1 MPEIDC
7 VTAICDSRRGSGI
20 SVQRVNEIIIMTY
33 SVVLQGCA
41 VFTVSKPDSS
51 LVEFRQ
57 TTNGQVLLVG
67 VRSAEDLLCLLDTGE
82 NVRLS
87 ILIAVSTNTKVDL
100 ARILVGLEGLSNT

>member
-20 SVQRVNEIIIMTY
+20 SVQRVNEIIMTY

-41 VFTVSKPDSS
+41 VFAVSKPDSS

-57 TTNGQVLLVG
+57 TTDGQVLLVG
-67 VRSAEDLLCLLDTGE
+67 VGSAEDLLGLLDTGE

-100 ARILVGLEGLSNT
+100 ARILVGLESLSNT

>member
-1 MPEIDC
+1 
-7 VTAICDSRRGSGI
+7 
-20 SVQRVNEIIIMTY
+20 MTY

-41 VFTVSKPDSS
+41 VFAVSKPDSS

-82 NVRLS
+82 DVRLS

-100 ARILVGLEGLSNT
+100 ARILVGLESLGNT